1 MEQVKHAESGDTI
14 LVRGTVTGFKKSL
27 AGTQRWI
34 RVKIGAQEIWVR
46 EEDAE
51 SSRDDRVS
59 VG

>member
-1 MEQVKHAESGDTI
+1 MEQVKHTESGDTI

-34 RVKIGAQEIWVR
+34 RVKIGANEIWVR

-51 SSRDDRVS
+51 SSRDDRTS

>member
-1 MEQVKHAESGDTI
+1 MEQVKHIENGDTI
-14 LVRGTVTGFKKSL
+14 LVRGKVTGFKKSL

-34 RVKIGAQEIWVR
+34 RVKIGANEIWVR

-51 SSRDDRVS
+51 DGRDDRVS